1 MIKYKSIFSHST
13 NSGKK
18 SINSAKKNPA
28 NSTKRTKK
36 RQIGHLKNSYKLSF
50 TTKVVLGL
58 VMFVAAVTGIV
69 TLAKAQMSISEKQ
82 KILDDLNTKIA
93 QQAAENEELEQK
105 LNGNLD
111 EYIEDYARDKLDMVK
126 PGEHVYINTVGD

>member
-1 MIKYKSIFSHST
+1 MIKHRSIFANII

-18 SINSAKKNPA
+18 SVNPAKKNSA

-36 RQIGHLKNSYKLSF
+36 RQPGHSANNYKLSF

-58 VMFVAAVTGIV
+58 VTFIVAVTSIV
-69 TLAKAQMSISEKQ
+69 TLAKAQTSISEKQ

-93 QQAAENEELEQK
+93 QQTAENEELEKK

-111 EYIEDYARDKLDMVK
+111 DYIEDYARDKLDMVK